1 MSYTRKEVVQMAEN
15 KIFAKMHM
23 AQIKRRSAEIETPIT
38 FGDKR
43 DEETAMRHQIDK
55 AERELLI
62 YNYLYE
68 LIQKDAT

>member
-38 FGDKR
+38 FGDRR

>member
-1 MSYTRKEVVQMAEN
+1 MSYTRKEVAQMAEN

-38 FGDKR
+38 FGDRR

>member
-68 LIQKDAT
+68 LIQQDAT

>member
-1 MSYTRKEVVQMAEN
+1 MGYSKKEVMQMAEN

-23 AQIKRRSAEIETPIT
+23 AQIKRRSAEIETPIS

-43 DEETAMRHQIDK
+43 DQETALRHQIDQ

-62 YNYLYE
+62 YDYLYD

>member
-23 AQIKRRSAEIETPIT
+23 AQIKRRSAEIDTPIT
-38 FGDKR
+38 FGDRR

>member
-23 AQIKRRSAEIETPIT
+23 AQIKRRSAEIDTPIT
-38 FGDKR
+38 FGDRR
-43 DEETAMRHQIDK
+43 DQETAMRHQIDK

-68 LIQKDAT
+68 LIQQDAT

>member
-68 LIQKDAT
+68 LIQSDAT